1 MKLLI
6 QTIIVLLFASPSFSQ
21 SGKKVQFVGAA
32 RSVLS
37 RSDFTSDDTDSLTAP
52 KSSGGYALVDLGIK
66 INPNKQT
73 EILGMFRIRNDFGGF
88 YGGGVTFDVRQLYVR
103 GVAKN
108 ILRYQIGTI
117 DYKLTPYTFYNHNA
131 DILTRSSGTMA
142 IKEDVFNY
150 ESFYKRNTWRQQ
162 GASINFALQFPK
174 VVKQIEFN
182 GFIARLN
189 PTNFA
194 NVLERLYGGGNMVI
208 TQGKHL
214 MLGVNHASIFDL
226 QGTAIDSNA
235 FTNSVSTLTYD
246 VSFGDDKMSYG
257 IDGESGIS
265 SKGFSQDEENKLTDF
280 FIHTRGYLNLPG
292 KGIALDLGYMDN
304 GADFRS
310 YGAQS
315 KRINYNQQNNF
326 YNRYTNDQ
334 VLRPVSVYDIYNDPT
349 LISNGITAGI
359 MSYNPAVNNAL
370 PYGIATFNRRG
381 GYLGVSYKDKK
392 KVVEVDAK
400 YYFLT
405 EVRGQ
410 GTTAL
415 KSFNFS
421 NINADFS
428 LSNLMDW
435 KKDLSVHGGLSHQLT
450 TRTGDFTF
458 EEVNLNSLTLNMG
471 LEIEVI
477 DDLFVMGN
485 YFLLN
490 SKGVDQLPVRDSD
503 EGIIN
508 YEEFRVDGVE
518 SNIAAGLRFDFSE
531 TIYLAAMYEWN
542 TNNFVI
548 DSPYQFNQLSIY
560 YVMKF

>member
-1 MKLLI
+1 
-6 QTIIVLLFASPSFSQ
+6 
-21 SGKKVQFVGAA
+21 
-32 RSVLS
+32 
-37 RSDFTSDDTDSLTAP
+37 
-52 KSSGGYALVDLGIK
+52 
-66 INPNKQT
+66 
-73 EILGMFRIRNDFGGF
+73 MFRIRNDFGGF

-174 VVKQIEFN
+174 IVDQIEFN

-189 PTNFA
+189 PTNFT
-194 NVLERLYGGGNMVI
+194 NVLERLYGGGNIVI

-265 SKGFSQDEENKLTDF
+265 SKGFSQDEDNELTDF
-280 FIHTRGYLNLPG
+280 FVHTRGYFNLPE
-292 KGIALDLGYMDN
+292 KGLALDLGYMDN

-381 GYLGVSYKDKK
+381 GYLGASYKDKK
-392 KVVEVDAK
+392 KVIEVDAK

-415 KSFNFS
+415 KSFSFTNV
-421 NINADFS
+421 NADFS
-428 LSNLMDW
+428 LSKLKSW
-435 KKDLSVHGGLSHQLT
+435 KKDFSIHGGLSHQLT

-485 YFLLN
+485 YFLLS
-490 SKGVDQLPVRDSD
+490 SKGVDQLPVRDAD

-508 YEEFRVDGVE
+508 YEEFSVDGME
-518 SNIAAGLRFDFSE
+518 SNVAAGLRFDFSK